1 MSSRG
6 NVPSGMFRPVCLTQ
20 IQFLP
25 PPDTVSVTPFPPV
38 VLELREA
45 PDWLDPATHVEPDP
59 ELRGAEKQRP
69 LVGIWTFTFSNQTT
83 SDEARVK

>member
-1 MSSRG
+1 
-6 NVPSGMFRPVCLTQ
+6 MFRPVCLTQ

-59 ELRGAEKQRP
+59 ELRSTETTAARRNLDVYILQSDDQR
-69 LVGIWTFTFSNQTT
+69 
-83 SDEARVK
+83 